1 MWADDRTGALE
12 VGGACADAGL
22 GPVSV
27 FADGPV
33 DSSVPLVVV
42 DLATRHLAGQAA
54 AGRTIAALGR
64 ITAGAHALKIDST
77 LRGPWAASVLAAAG
91 ALDARAVVVAALPTA
106 GRVCVGGVVYD
117 EGRPVGEGAAG
128 DDARDPVGSS
138 RPADHLRAAGAT
150 AVAELDG
157 AAALAVWL
165 ADFAGR
171 VAVCD
176 ASTDGDLD
184 ALGATW
190 AAVDGV
196 VLASTAAG
204 VAAAAGRRVTSPR
217 SPPPAVALVPPV
229 LVVCGSLHA
238 AARRQ
243 IEVLARA
250 GAFVVVVELGGN
262 LDAAAAGLAAGRT
275 VVLVTPT
282 PATRPVTDDAARAMA
297 SAIAAAVAHLGTAPL
312 GTLVVIGGDTA
323 AAVLGDG
330 PRRAGGMLAPGT
342 PWSPA
347 EGGGPLVVTR
357 SGAFG
362 GDGALADLL
371 GARMGP

>member
-1 MWADDRTGALE
+1 VWADDRTGALE

-64 ITAGAHALKIDST
+64 TTAGAHALKIDST

-165 ADFAGR
+165 ADAAGR

-204 VAAAAGRRVTSPR
+204 VAAAAGRRVTTPR

-250 GAFVVVVELGGN
+250 GAVVVELAGN
-262 LDAAAAGLAAGRT
+262 LDVAAAGLAAGRT

-282 PATRPVTDDAARAMA
+282 RAIRPVTDDAARAMA
-297 SAIAAAVAHLGTAPL
+297 SAIAAAVAHLGIAPL

-330 PRRAGGMLAPGT
+330 PRLAGGMLAPGT

-347 EGGGPLVVTR
+347 DGGPLVVTR

-362 GDGALADLL
+362 DDDALVDLL
-371 GARMGP
+371 ATRMGP